1 MKVIISGGG
10 SGGHIFPAVAIAN
23 AVKARWNDA
32 EILFVGA
39 EGRMEMEKVPAAG
52 YEIVGLP
59 IAGLQRK
66 LTPANIVKNLQLPFR
81 ILKSRSLV
89 KSVISNFA
97 PDIVVGVGG
106 FASEPTLKCAASMG
120 YKTLLQE
127 QNSYAG
133 LTNKILARK
142 AQCICVAYEGMERFF
157 PKDKIV
163 FTGNPVRADIEQM
176 SATAAE
182 GRAHFGLNAEGRVL
196 LSVGGSLGARSIN
209 QMIINHLH
217 FFRENRIQLIW
228 QTGRWM
234 YEEAV
239 AAVER
244 AQMGQWV
251 KVHQFISRMDLA
263 YAAADVVVSRAGA
276 IAISELCLVGK
287 PVVLIPSP
295 NVAEDHQTKNAL
307 ALVDRG
313 AAVMVK
319 DADCNSQGLSAV
331 REIFDSR
338 NRQTAM
344 STAISKMAVRN
355 AANKIVDQIDILVN
369 KSKNAPAPAAPA
381 GPLDELARLSELSQK
396 K

>member
-1 MKVIISGGG
+1 MKIIISGGG

-23 AVKARWNDA
+23 AVKARWTDA
-32 EILFVGA
+32 EVLFVGA

-52 YEIVGLP
+52 YKIVGLP

-66 LTPANIVKNLQLPFR
+66 LTPENIVKNLQLPFR
-81 ILKSRSLV
+81 IMKSRRMV
-89 KSVISNFA
+89 KGVIREFN

-106 FASEPTLKCAASMG
+106 FASEPTLKAAASMG
-120 YKTLLQE
+120 YKTLIQE

-133 LTNKILARK
+133 LTNKMLARK
-142 AQCICVAYEGMERFF
+142 AERICVAYDGMERFF
-157 PKDKIV
+157 PREKIV

-176 SATAAE
+176 NVSSAE
-182 GRAHFGLNAEGRVL
+182 GRAHFGLETEGRVL

-209 QMIINHLH
+209 EMIISHLH
-217 FFRENRIQLIW
+217 FFRENRIQLLW

-234 YEEAV
+234 YDQAV
-239 AAVER
+239 TAVER
-244 AQMGQWV
+244 AQVGQWV
-251 KVHQFISRMDLA
+251 KVHQFISRMDMA
-263 YAAADVVVSRAGA
+263 YAAADIVVSRAGA

-319 DADCNSQGLSAV
+319 DADCNSQGLAAV
-331 REIFDSR
+331 KELFDAPE
-338 NRQTAM
+338 RQATM
-344 STAISKMAVRN
+344 CNAIAKMAVRN
-355 AANKIVDQIDILVN
+355 AANKIVDQIDDLVYGATRKASAKLPDPLQQLEN
-369 KSKNAPAPAAPA
+369 LKN
-381 GPLDELARLSELSQK
+381 L
-396 K
+396 

>member
-1 MKVIISGGG
+1 MKIIISGGG

-32 EILFVGA
+32 DILFVGA

-52 YEIVGLP
+52 YKIVGLP

-81 ILKSRSLV
+81 IMKSRRKV
-89 KSVISNFA
+89 KSIIADFA

-106 FASEPTLKCAASMG
+106 FASEPTLKAAAAMG

-133 LTNKILARK
+133 LTNKMLARK
-142 AQCICVAYEGMERFF
+142 AQKICVAYEGMERFF
-157 PKDKIV
+157 PKEKIV

-176 SATAAE
+176 AATTTE
-182 GRAHFGLNAEGRVL
+182 GRQFFDLDPEGRVL

-209 QMIINHLH
+209 EMIMGHLH
-217 FFRENRIQLIW
+217 FFRENRIQLLW

-234 YEEAV
+234 YDEAV

-244 AQMGQWV
+244 AQVGQWV
-251 KVHQFISRMDLA
+251 KVHQFIQRMDLA
-263 YAAADVVVSRAGA
+263 YAAADIVVSRAGA

-319 DADCNSQGLSAV
+319 DVDCGSQGLAAV
-331 REIFDSR
+331 KDIFDAPE
-338 NRQTAM
+338 RQEAM
-344 STAISKMAVRN
+344 RAAIAKMAVRG
-355 AANKIVDQIDILVN
+355 AADTIVDQIEKLIKTDI
-369 KSKNAPAPAAPA
+369 
-381 GPLDELARLSELSQK
+381 Q
-396 K
+396 

>member
-1 MKVIISGGG
+1 MKIIISGGG

-23 AVKARWNDA
+23 AVKARWADA
-32 EILFVGA
+32 EVLFVGA

-52 YEIVGLP
+52 YKIVGLP

-66 LTPANIVKNLQLPFR
+66 LTPENIVKNLQLPFR
-81 ILKSRSLV
+81 IMKSRRMV
-89 KSVISNFA
+89 KGVIREFN

-106 FASEPTLKCAASMG
+106 FASEPTLKAAASMG
-120 YKTLLQE
+120 YKTLIQE

-133 LTNKILARK
+133 LTNKMLARK
-142 AQCICVAYEGMERFF
+142 AERICVAYDGMERFF
-157 PKDKIV
+157 PREKIV

-176 SATAAE
+176 NVSSAE
-182 GRAHFGLNAEGRVL
+182 GRAHFGLEAEGRVL

-209 QMIINHLH
+209 EMIINHLH
-217 FFRENRIQLIW
+217 FFRENRIQLLW

-234 YEEAV
+234 YDQAV
-239 AAVER
+239 TAVER
-244 AQMGQWV
+244 AQVGQWV
-251 KVHQFISRMDLA
+251 KVHQFISRMDMA
-263 YAAADVVVSRAGA
+263 YAAADIVVSRAGA

-319 DADCNSQGLSAV
+319 DADCNSQGLAAV
-331 REIFDSR
+331 KELFDAPE
-338 NRQTAM
+338 RQATM
-344 STAISKMAVRN
+344 CTAIAKMAVRN
-355 AANKIVDQIDILVN
+355 AANKIVDQIDDLVYGATRKASAKLPDPLQQLEN
-369 KSKNAPAPAAPA
+369 LKN
-381 GPLDELARLSELSQK
+381 L
-396 K
+396 

>member
-1 MKVIISGGG
+1 MKIIISGGG
-10 SGGHIFPAVAIAN
+10 SGGHIFPAVAIAG
-23 AVKARWNDA
+23 AVKARWSDA
-32 EILFVGA
+32 DILFVGA

-52 YEIVGLP
+52 YRIVGLP

-66 LTPANIVKNLQLPFR
+66 LTPANIVKNLQLPLR
-81 ILKSRSLV
+81 ILKSRRMV
-89 KSVISNFA
+89 KSVIGNFD

-106 FASEPTLKCAASMG
+106 FASEPTLKTAASMG

-133 LTNKILARK
+133 LTNKMLARN
-142 AQCICVAYEGMERFF
+142 AQRICVAYDGMERFF
-157 PKDKIV
+157 PREKIV

-176 SATAAE
+176 TATAAE
-182 GRAHFGLNAEGRVL
+182 GRAHFGLEVDGRVL
-196 LSVGGSLGARSIN
+196 FSVGGSLGARSIN
-209 QMIINHLH
+209 EMIINHLH
-217 FFRENRIQLIW
+217 FFRENRIQLLW

-234 YEEAV
+234 FDEAV

-244 AQMGQWV
+244 AGVGQWV
-251 KVHQFISRMDLA
+251 KVHQFISRMDMA
-263 YAAADVVVSRAGA
+263 YAAADMVVSRAGA

-319 DADCNSQGLSAV
+319 DADCNGQGLAV
-331 REIFDSR
+331 VKDLFDSPD
-338 NRQTAM
+338 RQASM
-344 STAISKMAVRN
+344 RAAIAKMAVRN
-355 AANKIVDQIDILVN
+355 AANKIVDQIDDIVYGP
-369 KSKNAPAPAAPA
+369 SRRSNAKLP
-381 GPLDELARLSELSQK
+381 DELQQLENLK
-396 K
+396 NLTK